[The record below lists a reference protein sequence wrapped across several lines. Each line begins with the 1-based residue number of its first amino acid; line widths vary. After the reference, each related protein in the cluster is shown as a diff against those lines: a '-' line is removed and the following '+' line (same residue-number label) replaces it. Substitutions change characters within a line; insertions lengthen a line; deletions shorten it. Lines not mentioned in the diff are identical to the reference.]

1 LTYCHTGDRI
11 FICDKPGKSLPKSVG
26 IGKYFATIIHKD
38 QIDPRKQTF
47 KCNKCL
53 QQGHKQYE
61 CSNQWTCR
69 QCNKPGHRETE
80 CNEDLNETSQQ
91 EEKEENQ
98 SVIDDQSEDVGG
110 ETEYETE

>member
-1 LTYCHTGDRI
+1 MTYCHTGDRI
-11 FICDKPGKSLPKSVG
+11 FICDNPGKSLPKSVG
-26 IGKYFATIIHKD
+26 IGKFFATIIHKD

-47 KCNKCL
+47 KYNKCL